1 LRFPAGHWLNEKN
14 PVRSRAILLLFW
26 SALSSLTLL
35 TTIAFAADW
44 PNRNIT
50 IVVPFGAGGNTDMMA
65 RLAAQELS
73 AKFGQSFVVEN
84 HPSAGG
90 ALGTRMVATA
100 SPDGY
105 TLLFAASSMITLTPL
120 VQKLDFD
127 PAKELVPI
135 TNMGTGAQ
143 VIAIKRS
150 LPVSTLPEF
159 LTYAKF
165 NPGKLN
171 FTVAGT
177 QNISHL
183 APVLLFARAGVD
195 LVMVPAK
202 SEPQAVSDLMSGLVD
217 LYFGN
222 ASALL
227 PHINNDKIRLI
238 AVGTSSRLAAAP
250 QIPAVAE
257 TMPGFEFS
265 SWNGF
270 LAPKGTP
277 DTIITAIRNDIITF
291 AKTPEISN
299 RLTSLGIVPGGLT
312 KEETEAVFQR
322 DREAFAAAV
331 KAAKIPPPE

>member
-1 LRFPAGHWLNEKN
+1 
-14 PVRSRAILLLFW
+14 VRIRAFFLLFW
-26 SALSSLTLL
+26 SALSTVALQ
-35 TTIAFAADW
+35 TTIVFAADW
-44 PNRNIT
+44 PNRNVTVI
-50 IVVPFGAGGNTDMMA
+50 VPFGAGGNTDMMA
-65 RLAAQELS
+65 RLAAQDSS
-73 AKFGQSFVVEN
+73 AEFGQSFVVEN

-90 ALGTRMVATA
+90 ALGTRLVATA
-100 SPDGY
+100 PADGY

-135 TNMGTGAQ
+135 TNMGTGTQ

-150 LPVSTLPEF
+150 LPVTTLSEF
-159 LTYAKF
+159 IDYARS

-171 FTVAGT
+171 YTVAGT

-227 PHINNDKIRLI
+227 PHIRSEKIRLI
-238 AVGTSSRLAAAP
+238 AVATSRRLPAAP
-250 QIPAVAE
+250 EIPTVGE
-257 TMPGFEFS
+257 TLPGFEFS

-270 LAPKGTP
+270 FAPTGTP
-277 DTIITAIRNDIITF
+277 DTIITAIRSEIMAF
-291 AKTPEISN
+291 AKAPEIVD

-312 KEETEAVFQR
+312 EAQNESVFKH

>member
-1 LRFPAGHWLNEKN
+1 M
-14 PVRSRAILLLFW
+14 RSRAFCLLFW
-26 SALSSLTLL
+26 SILSTMTLQ
-35 TTIAFAADW
+35 TTIVFAADW
-44 PNRNIT
+44 PNRNVTVI
-50 IVVPFGAGGNTDMMA
+50 VPFGAGGNTDMMA
-65 RLAAQELS
+65 RLAAQDLS

-90 ALGTRMVATA
+90 ALGTRLVVTA
-100 SPDGY
+100 PADGY

-127 PAKELVPI
+127 PAKDLVPI
-135 TNMGTGAQ
+135 TNIGTGTQ

-150 LPVSTLPEF
+150 LPVTTLSEF
-159 LTYAKF
+159 LAYARS

-227 PHINNDKIRLI
+227 PHINSDKIRLI
-238 AVGTSSRLAAAP
+238 AVGTSHRLPAAP
-250 QIPAVAE
+250 QIPTVGE
-257 TMPGFEFS
+257 TLPGFEFS

-270 LAPKGTP
+270 LAPAGTP
-277 DTIITAIRNDIITF
+277 DTIITTIRNETTAF
-291 AKTPEISN
+291 AKTPEIID
-299 RLTSLGIVPGGLT
+299 RLSSLGIVPGGLT
-312 KEETEAVFQR
+312 KEQTKAVFQH